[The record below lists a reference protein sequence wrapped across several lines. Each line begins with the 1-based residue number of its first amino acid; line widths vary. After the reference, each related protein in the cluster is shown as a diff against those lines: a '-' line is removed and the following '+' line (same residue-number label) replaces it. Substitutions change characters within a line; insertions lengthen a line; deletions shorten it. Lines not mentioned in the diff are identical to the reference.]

1 MKRSRRGTHI
11 RMADD
16 SLEDQLPPEKPS
28 RKIGLKG
35 CAVALVGA
43 ALFSLLVGYLLRI
56 WDRQGS

>member
-1 MKRSRRGTHI
+1 
-11 RMADD
+11 MADD

-56 WDRQGS
+56 WD